1 MRSPLGEWSMWFRPK
16 GSNNKLWVERKSG
29 DDVREIKTA
38 LKAEQH
44 EKNVEKVLNNQ
55 TMMGENGKFAKQN
68 IPAADG
74 KSVNWMC

>member
-1 MRSPLGEWSMWFRPK
+1 MLSPLAEWSMWFRAPRK

-44 EKNVEKVLNNQ
+44 EKCGKVLNNQ
-55 TMMGENGKFAKQN
+55 TMMGENEKFAKQN
-68 IPAADG
+68 
-74 KSVNWMC
+74 KTSQLQMEKV